1 MMCAAKRRASGSSV
15 GKNSTVRASPS
26 RLASMA
32 PNHPCGSFS
41 RSQDLPFF
49 RLSTPKLAV
58 QGRYNQSQCLCV
70 SSCSLQGIAERPLPC
85 NYNVI
90 QFAFTAVTR
99 VQIPSGTPNA
109 IKSLRGKAT
118 FAGGTKRHNFI
129 ANFLAGFAQSRVFSG
144 IRSCFCRHKKAH
156 ATPPDQAAATAGARN
171 RRTTLL

>member
-90 QFAFTAVTR
+90 FHGGNTGSNPVGDAKRNQELT
-99 VQIPSGTPNA
+99 
-109 IKSLRGKAT
+109 GKGH
-118 FAGGTKRHNFI
+118 F
-129 ANFLAGFAQSRVFSG
+129 
-144 IRSCFCRHKKAH
+144 
-156 ATPPDQAAATAGARN
+156 
-171 RRTTLL
+171 